1 MVSGD
6 ETPGTYSA
14 CPACGGTRL
23 SPLDAYAAAHL
34 VRCARCGLTFAGRRP
49 TGQELEAHYSGY
61 GDWPDSALTR
71 LRYREVLAA
80 FEPYRSV
87 GRIFD
92 MGCGAG
98 YFLEEAAAA
107 GWEPHGSTVGALS
120 VEMCRARGLN
130 VMDAVEAGSS
140 IPDGHFDVATA
151 FEVVEHLRDP
161 AVEAR
166 LLARI
171 IRPGGLLY
179 CTTPNFNSLS
189 KRVLG
194 PRWRVIGYPEHLLYF
209 TAATLRTWLEPHGFR
224 AIGVETTGI
233 SLGEL
238 RRALRRTGTGGSPS
252 ATPSGAGAV
261 RGIDDR
267 LRQATESGR
276 LLPMLKTTLNGL
288 LTRTGAGDTL
298 KAWFLRLPD

>member
-14 CPACGGTRL
+14 CPACGDARL

-34 VRCARCGLTFAGRRP
+34 VRCERCGLTFAGRRP

-120 VEMCRARGLN
+120 VEMCRAKGLA
-130 VMDAVEAGSS
+130 VVDAADADTAL
-140 IPDGHFDVATA
+140 PDAYFDVATA
-151 FEVVEHLRDP
+151 FEVVEHLADP
-161 AVEAR
+161 AAEAK
-166 LLARI
+166 LLARVV
-171 IRPGGLLY
+171 RPGGLLY

-189 KRVLG
+189 RRMLG
-194 PRWRVIGYPEHLLYF
+194 PRWRVIDYPEHLIYF
-209 TAATLRTWLEPHGFR
+209 TAKTLKTWLAPFGFR
-224 AIGVETTGI
+224 PIRVESTGL
-233 SLGEL
+233 SPGEL
-238 RRALRRTGTGGSPS
+238 RRALRTGRE
-252 ATPSGAGAV
+252 ATAPTAAPSGAGAV

-276 LLPMLKTTLNGL
+276 LLPMAKRTLNSA
-288 LTRTGAGDTL
+288 LTATGTGDTL
-298 KAWFLRLPD
+298 KLWFVREPA